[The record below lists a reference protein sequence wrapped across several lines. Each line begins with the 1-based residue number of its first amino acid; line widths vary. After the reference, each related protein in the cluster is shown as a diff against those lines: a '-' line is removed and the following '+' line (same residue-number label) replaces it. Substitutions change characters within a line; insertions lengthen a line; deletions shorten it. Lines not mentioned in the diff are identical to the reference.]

1 MMETTFLTD
10 SWAFTW
16 IILPLLIFLARI
28 LDVSIGTLRLI
39 FVSKGFKFYAP
50 ILGFFEVIIW
60 LLAIGQI
67 MQHLDNFMCYL
78 AYGLGF
84 AMGNYIGIYFDEKL
98 SIGTVLVRVVPKK
111 DTTNLIRHMREKEFG
126 ASLVDIE
133 GMTGKLKMI
142 FAIVKRKDMK
152 ELLGLIQEHNPHA
165 FITIEDVKTAKEG
178 YFRYSRKRSHSPIS
192 LFHDFRKGK

>member
-1 MMETTFLTD
+1 METLLLAD
-10 SWAFTW
+10 SPIFTW

-39 FVSKGFKFYAP
+39 FVSKGYKFYAP
-50 ILGFFEVIIW
+50 MLGFFEVIIW

-84 AMGNYIGIYFDEKL
+84 ATGNYIGIYLDEKL
-98 SIGTVLVRVVPKK
+98 SLGTVLIRVVPKM
-111 DTTNLIRHMREKEFG
+111 DTTNLINHLREKNFG

-133 GMTGKLKMI
+133 GMSGKLKMI
-142 FAIVKRKDMK
+142 FTIVKRKDLK
-152 ELLGLIQEHNPHA
+152 EVLGIIQENNPQA
-165 FITIEDVKTAKEG
+165 FITIEDVKTAREG
-178 YFRYSRKRSHSPIS
+178 YFRYSPKRSLSPVS
-192 LFHDFRKGK
+192 LFQDFRKGK

>member
-1 MMETTFLTD
+1 METAFLTD
-10 SWAFTW
+10 SNLFTW
-16 IILPLLIFLARI
+16 VILPLLIFFARI

-39 FVSKGFKFYAP
+39 FVSKGYKFYAP
-50 ILGFFEVIIW
+50 MLGFFEVIVW

-67 MQHLDNFMCYL
+67 MQHLDNFLCYV

-84 AMGNYIGIYFDEKL
+84 ATGNYLGIYLDEKMSL
-98 SIGTVLVRVVPKK
+98 GTVLIRVVPKV
-111 DTTNLIRHMREKEFG
+111 DTTDLINHLREHSFG

-142 FAIVKRKDMK
+142 FTIVKRKDLK
-152 ELLGLIQEHNPHA
+152 EVLGLIQEHNPQS

-178 YFRYSRKRSHSPIS
+178 YFRMSRKKMFSPLA
-192 LFHDFRKGK
+192 LFNDIRKGK

>member
-1 MMETTFLTD
+1 MESVFLTD
-10 SWAFTW
+10 SPVFTW
-16 IILPLLIFLARI
+16 VILPLLIFLARI

-50 ILGFFEVIIW
+50 LLGFFEVVIW

-67 MQHLDNFMCYL
+67 MQHLDNFMCYF

-84 AMGNYIGIYFDEKL
+84 ATGNYLGIILEEKMSL
-98 SIGTVLVRVVPKK
+98 GTVLIRVVPKM
-111 DTTNLIRHMREKEFG
+111 DTTNLINQLREQNFG

-142 FAIVKRKDMK
+142 FAIVKRKDIK
-152 ELLGLIQEHNPHA
+152 EVMSIIQEHNPQA
-165 FITIEDVKTAKEG
+165 FVTIEDVKTAREG
-178 YFRYSRKRSHSPIS
+178 YFRLSRKRMPSPSVI
-192 LFHDFRKGK
+192 FKDFRKGK